1 MLNELLMLLGGLAL
15 IIKGGDFFV
24 AAAIRLAEFLR
35 MPRVVIGSTLVSLA
49 TTTPELV
56 VSIMAGLRGE
66 SGLAVGNAVGS
77 CICNIGLILGVTAS
91 IKHVDVHF
99 KTLRLPLFAML
110 GFGVLLL
117 LMTLD
122 LSLSRTQGVILI
134 AGGAAYFIWDF
145 TRHWKDRKPE
155 DIAEATAIETEK
167 SAARWAW
174 IQTRPGT
181 IVQFLVGAA
190 IVVAGSR
197 LLVEGAVGVAGRL
210 GIPSIVIG
218 LTVVAV
224 GTSLPELVTAVTS
237 SRKSV
242 SDLAVGNVLGA
253 NIANLTL
260 IVGTAAVIQT
270 VGMDRFTQMFNF
282 PALLVIMGILV
293 VMLWTGRRVTRRE
306 GVVLLAVYGL
316 YLAALTGFTLA
327 LTK

>member
-1 MLNELLMLLGGLAL
+1 
-15 IIKGGDFFV
+15 V
-24 AAAIRLAEFLR
+24 
-35 MPRVVIGSTLVSLA
+35 
-49 TTTPELV
+49 
-56 VSIMAGLRGE
+56 
-66 SGLAVGNAVGS
+66 
-77 CICNIGLILGVTAS
+77 
-91 IKHVDVHF
+91 
-99 KTLRLPLFAML
+99 
-110 GFGVLLL
+110 
-117 LMTLD
+117 
-122 LSLSRTQGVILI
+122 
-134 AGGAAYFIWDF
+134 
-145 TRHWKDRKPE
+145 
-155 DIAEATAIETEK
+155 
-167 SAARWAW
+167 
-174 IQTRPGT
+174 QTKPGT
-181 IVQFLVGAA
+181 IVQFLVGAI

-197 LLVEGAVGVAGRL
+197 LLVEGAVGVAQRL

-218 LTVVAV
+218 LTVVAL

-260 IVGTAAVIQT
+260 VVGTAAVIQT
-270 VGMDRFTQMFNF
+270 VGLDRFTQLFNF